1 MNSVYQQ
8 LRSNFEA
15 DTAYQGADVLAAILG
30 VIKVVYNSTILSQ
43 HLVRSKRYYIDMFS
57 VLIHCIFYLQLLI
70 QGLYLRE
77 IAMLIYIEIIFV
89 NDMQFCETNIFF
101 SLFLNYPFV
110 NVCVLGSPFFLFFL

>member
-15 DTAYQGADVLAAILG
+15 DTAYQGAEVLAAILG
-30 VIKVVYNSTILSQ
+30 VIKVVYNRTILSQ

-77 IAMLIYIEIIFV
+77 IAMLI
-89 NDMQFCETNIFF
+89 
-101 SLFLNYPFV
+101 
-110 NVCVLGSPFFLFFL
+110 

>member
-15 DTAYQGADVLAAILG
+15 DTAYQGAEVLAAILG

-77 IAMLIYIEIIFV
+77 IAMLI
-89 NDMQFCETNIFF
+89 
-101 SLFLNYPFV
+101 
-110 NVCVLGSPFFLFFL
+110 